1 MKKIFT
7 IAAAV
12 LASFSLMAADATF
25 TMSEIFDGNNQ
36 SAEVTEPVAATV
48 STTASKSNAKD
59 GKLGSD
65 GNYFQIVL
73 ADATFSAASLN
84 GYINTTATD
93 KNWAFQFS
101 FDGGANWTDEALQAN
116 DGDKTSHDIEVA
128 VEIPLNA
135 NGFRVVRR
143 AGTSTIV
150 NSITLTLGAPSTDP
164 VTEVTISGP
173 TEAYVGQKVTLTAT
187 TDVKAT
193 SIEWKLD
200 DQTFEFGNSVNFYP
214 DVEGDFTF
222 VVYAK
227 NDYNVDPAVSAPHVV
242 SVTVKPALEQVVV
255 TDHTTWDFTKAA
267 TVNQIKWEGA
277 QKDAEPIVMANIDG
291 FNNDENFNS
300 QALLFSGEYPIRD
313 GKYCQGPHLEFEIN
327 SPGLLTVVYSNTG
340 NREPKEGET
349 EGQES
354 LRRFLTINGNLVPGD
369 AGSMKSNTNTTTE
382 GIAINPGAVVI
393 SACMPYG
400 ENPTAAQYIRIYKVI
415 YQRTGWPTAIDNT
428 EVGVKAVKMIENG
441 QLVIIK
447 NGVKYNAQ
455 GTIVK

>member
-193 SIEWKLD
+193 SI
-200 DQTFEFGNSVNFYP
+200 QTLKVTLHSL
-214 DVEGDFTF
+214 FT
-222 VVYAK
+222 
-227 NDYNVDPAVSAPHVV
+227 
-242 SVTVKPALEQVVV
+242 QR
-255 TDHTTWDFTKAA
+255 TTIMLILPY
-267 TVNQIKWEGA
+267 Q
-277 QKDAEPIVMANIDG
+277 
-291 FNNDENFNS
+291 
-300 QALLFSGEYPIRD
+300 
-313 GKYCQGPHLEFEIN
+313 
-327 SPGLLTVVYSNTG
+327 LLTLF
-340 NREPKEGET
+340 P
-349 EGQES
+349 
-354 LRRFLTINGNLVPGD
+354 
-369 AGSMKSNTNTTTE
+369 
-382 GIAINPGAVVI
+382 
-393 SACMPYG
+393 
-400 ENPTAAQYIRIYKVI
+400 
-415 YQRTGWPTAIDNT
+415 
-428 EVGVKAVKMIENG
+428 
-441 QLVIIK
+441 
-447 NGVKYNAQ
+447 
-455 GTIVK
+455 

>member
-7 IAAAV
+7 IAAAL

-116 DGDKTSHDIEVA
+116 DGNKTSHDIEVA

-173 TEAYVGQKVTLTAT
+173 TEAYIGQAITLKAT
-187 TDVKAT
+187 TDAPATEIFWTVDGSIEPGETSATFVFTPTNERTYHIGAWARNEYNAAEDYAVGSIDVVSIEKPILEACAALFTATEGPEASKGAEVALKEESYGGKIIFADAKDDNFAVSFIYTDHGLQMCKGGKDSVRVVLNNKLQEGSVIELTIYQSTIDEKTRGFKLQNLAKSTKLDASWVPTEEDKERVFEYEVKAGDG
-193 SIEWKLD
+193 L
-200 DQTFEFGNSVNFYP
+200 
-214 DVEGDFTF
+214 EGTNKFIIARNNT
-222 VVYAK
+222 
-227 NDYNVDPAVSAPHVV
+227 AVLV
-242 SVTVKPALEQVVV
+242 SVLVSGCG
-255 TDHTTWDFTKAA
+255 D
-267 TVNQIKWEGA
+267 
-277 QKDAEPIVMANIDG
+277 PID
-291 FNNDENFNS
+291 
-300 QALLFSGEYPIRD
+300 
-313 GKYCQGPHLEFEIN
+313 
-327 SPGLLTVVYSNTG
+327 
-340 NREPKEGET
+340 
-349 EGQES
+349 
-354 LRRFLTINGNLVPGD
+354 
-369 AGSMKSNTNTTTE
+369 
-382 GIAINPGAVVI
+382 
-393 SACMPYG
+393 
-400 ENPTAAQYIRIYKVI
+400 
-415 YQRTGWPTAIDNT
+415 PTAIDNT